1 MILAM
6 MVRVSSG
13 WSAEVGT
20 IYEPFFMAVRAD
32 HIQGVAVVQDAEAGG
47 HIVVFSGADGDEF
60 HVSWVSIGDA
70 VMAWREALAGKTVA
84 IGIPQSELLDY
95 GLGGEVEVY
104 CDPEE
109 AG

>member
-6 MVRVSSG
+6 MTRVGSG
-13 WSAEVGT
+13 WSAETGT
-20 IYEPFFMAVRAD
+20 IYEPCFVAVRAE
-32 HIQGVAVVQDAEAGG
+32 HIHGVTTAPDAAAGG

-60 HVSWVSIGDA
+60 AVPGIGIGDA
-70 VMAWREALAGKTVA
+70 VMAWRDALAGKTVA
-84 IGIPQSELLDY
+84 IGIPQSKLLDY